1 MPKHPAWVREF
12 LSDDDLASIARAVRQ
27 AEARTSAELRVH
39 LDHTCESEALS
50 RAIKVFERLGM
61 HKTAARSGVLIYIS
75 VADHKLAVIGD
86 KGIHERVG
94 DAYWRELVDAV
105 RARMRAQR
113 SREGL
118 EHAIAEVGRA
128 LGHHFPRRPDDKNE
142 LPDEVSLA

>member
-1 MPKHPAWVREF
+1 MPRHPAWVREF
-12 LSDDDLASIARAVRQ
+12 LSDDDLDSIARSVRQ

-39 LDHTCESEALS
+39 LDHTCESETLA
-50 RAIKVFERLGM
+50 RAVKVFERLGM

-86 KGIHERVG
+86 KGIHDRVG
-94 DAYWRELVDAV
+94 ATYWRELVDAV
-105 RARMRAQR
+105 RARLREQR

-118 EHAIAEVGRA
+118 EHAIAEVGRT
-128 LGHHFPRRPDDKNE
+128 LGHHFPRRPDDRNE